1 MTFSEK
7 MKIWSKQLNKL
18 VKRNCLLNFDVLV
31 MVSMNNNVMTQLK
44 VDQLIGFVFFVI
56 YFVIRSH

>member
-7 MKIWSKQLNKL
+7 IKIWSKQLNKL

>member
-7 MKIWSKQLNKL
+7 IKIWSKQLNKL
-18 VKRNCLLNFDVLV
+18 VKRNCILNFDVLV

>member
-7 MKIWSKQLNKL
+7 IKFWSKQLNKL